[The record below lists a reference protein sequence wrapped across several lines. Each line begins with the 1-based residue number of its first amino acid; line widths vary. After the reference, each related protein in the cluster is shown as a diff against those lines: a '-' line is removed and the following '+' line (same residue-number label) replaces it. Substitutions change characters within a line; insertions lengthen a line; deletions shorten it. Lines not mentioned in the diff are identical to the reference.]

1 MQWVKSTYIS
11 ISIANLFLL
20 YSSTLI
26 RFFSFIH
33 LKLGSTAFSRPPK
46 SPYHHHLPTAKHSTH
61 AWETGRETNHED
73 ILVTQAYCLSPDFS
87 QSSLWL
93 KSFLFLSQRHR
104 SISWLITSYVNSF
117 KKSLPFPIL
126 ISTDSAYLN
135 QINLKKL
142 FSNCYQPAQNHPMFL
157 MSLKVVLIIMRV

>member
-1 MQWVKSTYIS
+1 MLRKTFWR
-11 ISIANLFLL
+11 NE
-20 YSSTLI
+20 
-26 RFFSFIH
+26 R
-33 LKLGSTAFSRPPK
+33 LKLHYVHIQILKASIFHKILTCHIAR
-46 SPYHHHLPTAKHSTH
+46 HSTH
-61 AWETGRETNHED
+61 AWETGRKTNHED

-135 QINLKKL
+135 QITLKKL

-157 MSLKVVLIIMRV
+157 MSLKVVLIIMRF